1 MNRGSPSRKIP
12 SLATGAR
19 PAEPSRVSAPW
30 PPYRTT
36 QATQTV
42 DRKRGSTKMSTRPR
56 DTVSFSVRATPR
68 DQNPRSKE
76 KTKNHSSLLR
86 VSPAYRSGS
95 IPRTPPIPL
104 FAARCHQTRVCFC
117 FLHSGSLQPFPER
130 KWFGMECLFFFS
142 KQIERHTQAPL
153 SPGASPP
160 LPRTCSRKQ
169 RKVRQKRRCHA
180 SILGLRLAGG
190 RVGWG
195 HPTLDG

>member
-95 IPRTPPIPL
+95 IPRTPPRSPCSLLAAIRPGSA
-104 FAARCHQTRVCFC
+104 FAFYTLAVYSR
-117 FLHSGSLQPFPER
+117 FLRGSGLGWSVY
-130 KWFGMECLFFFS
+130 FFS
-142 KQIERHTQAPL
+142 
-153 SPGASPP
+153 AS
-160 LPRTCSRKQ
+160 R
-169 RKVRQKRRCHA
+169 
-180 SILGLRLAGG
+180 
-190 RVGWG
+190 
-195 HPTLDG
+195 